1 MDVNLAPRT
10 DPQVVGNNLSD
21 PLVED
26 PTSEVFVSGL
36 KQLNSPTAVL
46 AGPGFP
52 TVGASPVTETQ
63 SVQRQAYEYYHL
75 GSDNLSKSRLLLVYI
90 L

>member
-36 KQLNSPTAVL
+36 KQLHSPTAVL
-46 AGPGFP
+46 AGPEFP
-52 TVGASPVTETQ
+52 TVGASPVAETQ
-63 SVQRQAYEYYHL
+63 SGQRQAYEYYHL
-75 GSDNLSKSRLLLVYI
+75 DSDTSSKNKIPFLI
-90 L
+90 